1 MLSALKELDQLYRDI
16 ESEAFRGLPSQA
28 IDEAA
33 LSNAAIRNRQLIAR
47 LDQVNQ
53 RFSESAAQWLGR
65 QQLAPKEEREQ
76 VRRLA
81 QEIRL
86 KAARLLESCKGRSAQ
101 LEAVLTRLQKE
112 LGLVRNG
119 ARFLQ
124 SSRPARINYPKFID
138 SRG

>member
-16 ESEAFRGLPSQA
+16 EGEVFRNPASQA

-33 LSNAAIRNRQLIAR
+33 VFHAALDNRKLIAR

-53 RFSESAAQWLGR
+53 RFSESAAQWFGR
-65 QQLAPKEEREQ
+65 QQLASREEREQ

-81 QEIRL
+81 EETRL
-86 KAARLLESCKGRSAQ
+86 KAARLLESCKGHGAR
-101 LEAVLTRLQKE
+101 LEAVLARLQKE